1 MIDLFEIGC
10 LSVKIK
16 AEHLADDA
24 TKLFHSSPKI
34 SWSVC
39 PLETISTW
47 SYIWTKDG
55 ACPSKVTDSY
65 VLNCNIRIVPKC
77 LKSKNALAYLFDN
90 DEGIRFD
97 YEASE
102 AYPYRASVMK
112 TAVSSIDYKTWQYA
126 RLGVKY

>member
-39 PLETISTW
+39 PLETVSAR
-47 SYIWTKDG
+47 SNIWTKDG
-55 ACPSKVTDSY
+55 ACLSKVTDSY

-77 LKSKNALAYLFDN
+77 LKSKNALAYPFDI
-90 DEGIRFD
+90 DEEISLHQKPTLLVLHSKGSTWTNYEHDSQILD
-97 YEASE
+97 YIV
-102 AYPYRASVMK
+102 SV
-112 TAVSSIDYKTWQYA
+112 WQ
-126 RLGVKY
+126 